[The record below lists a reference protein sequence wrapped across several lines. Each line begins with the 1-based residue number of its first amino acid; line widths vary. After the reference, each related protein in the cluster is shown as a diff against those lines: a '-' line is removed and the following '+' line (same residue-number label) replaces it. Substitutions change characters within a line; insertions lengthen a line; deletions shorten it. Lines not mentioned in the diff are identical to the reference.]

1 MSARSNP
8 VFISADE
15 CLARWKYSD
24 VPVAGQTE
32 GTVPARLLESPD
44 RAADGSAGYSDLI
57 CTLRHLMA
65 PPGASLGPLPN
76 CRANGPSACLP
87 SRASTVWT
95 PLDRKSTRLNSS
107 HLVISY
113 AVF

>member
-8 VFISADE
+8 VFISAHE

-44 RAADGSAGYSDLI
+44 RAADRSADYSDLI
-57 CTLRHLMA
+57 CTLRHLVA
-65 PPGASLGPLPN
+65 PRGASFSPLPN
-76 CRANGPSACLP
+76 RRANGPSACLP
-87 SRASTVWT
+87 ARTPAGATPCCTTV
-95 PLDRKSTRLNSS
+95 
-107 HLVISY
+107 
-113 AVF
+113 